1 MITKTTRMAGWALA
15 GLLAFGIL
23 TLWVRER
30 WAVAVF
36 QGGVLLLTLAWLW
49 MNVWLKSPLR
59 WDKLLIPLALPPVLG
74 ATQLAAGWTVLPWF
88 TVESTAEW
96 LVVFCA
102 VFLLVQVLPDMEFQ
116 RALRTAVLG
125 FATLIAVVAVLQ
137 VFTSQG
143 KAFWVFETGYDS
155 DVLGPFVY
163 RNKYA
168 QFVELVFPLALWR
181 AMVDRRRAPLYL
193 TAGAV
198 MAAGVVA
205 GASRSGASF
214 LLVEI
219 ALVLLA
225 GWLRKAISGRGALL
239 IAGQAGALV
248 VAWGFVAGW
257 DFFWQ
262 RLTGLDPVQDFR
274 WPIMRSTLDMIRQR
288 PWTGFGQ
295 GTWPMVYPQF
305 ATFDIGVVV
314 NQAHCDWLQWAAE
327 GGLPLLAAVLAAFGT
342 LLGRLIRSVWG
353 IGFLVVGVHAMVD
366 YPFHQLPAFHTF
378 LWCIGV
384 LAAAKNGFDPSR
396 PQDSGF

>member
-1 MITKTTRMAGWALA
+1 MAGWALA
-15 GLLAFGIL
+15 ALLAFGIL

-30 WAVAVF
+30 WAVALF
-36 QGGVLLLTLAWLW
+36 QGGVLLLTLIWLW
-49 MNVWLKSPLR
+49 INVWLKSPLR
-59 WDKLLIPLALPPVLG
+59 WDKVLIPLAVPPIVG
-74 ATQLAAGWTVLPWF
+74 AVQLAAGWTVLPWF
-88 TVESTAEW
+88 TVESTLEW
-96 LVVFCA
+96 TVVFSA
-102 VFLLVQVLPDMEFQ
+102 VFLLVQALPDAGFQ
-116 RALRTAVLG
+116 RALRTALLG

-137 VFTSQG
+137 VLTSQG
-143 KAFWVFETGYDS
+143 KAFWLFETGYDS

-214 LLVEI
+214 LLAEI

-225 GWLRKAISGRGALL
+225 GWLRKAITGRGALL
-239 IAGQAGALV
+239 VAGQAGVLV
-248 VAWGFVAGW
+248 VAWGFLAGW

-262 RLTGLDPVQDFR
+262 RLTGLDPAQDFR
-274 WPIMRSTLDMIRQR
+274 WPIMRSTLEMIRQR
-288 PWTGFGQ
+288 PWTGFGL
-295 GTWPMVYPQF
+295 GTWPTVYPQF

-327 GGLPLLAAVLAAFGT
+327 GGVLFPAAVLAAFGC

-353 IGFLVVGVHAMVD
+353 IGFLVVGVHAVLD
-366 YPFHQLPAFHTF
+366 YPFHQLPAFHTL
-378 LWCIGV
+378 LWCTAL
-384 LAAAKNGFDPSR
+384 LAA
-396 PQDSGF
+396 SGVQGPKAEQP

>member
-1 MITKTTRMAGWALA
+1 MITKTTGMAGWSLAL
-15 GLLAFGIL
+15 LLAFGIL

-30 WAVAVF
+30 WAVASF
-36 QGGVLLLTLAWLW
+36 QGGVLVLALVWFW

-59 WDKLLIPLALPPVLG
+59 WDKVLIPLALPPVLG
-74 ATQLAAGWTVLPWF
+74 AVQLAAGLTVLPWF
-88 TVESTAEW
+88 TVESVVEW
-96 LVVFCA
+96 TVTFFA
-102 VFLLVQVLPDMEFQ
+102 VFLLVQALPDAGFQ
-116 RALRTAVLG
+116 RSLQTALLG
-125 FATLIAVVAVLQ
+125 FGTVIAVVAVLQ

-181 AMVDRRRAPLYL
+181 AMVDRRWAPLYL

-214 LLVEI
+214 LLAEI

-225 GWLRKAISGRGALL
+225 GWRRKAISGRGALL
-239 IAGQAGALV
+239 VAGQAGVLV
-248 VAWGFVAGW
+248 VIWGFLAGW

-274 WPIMRSTLDMIRQR
+274 WPIMRSTVEMIQQR
-288 PWTGFGQ
+288 PWTGFGL

-314 NQAHCDWLQWAAE
+314 NQAHCDWLQWTAE
-327 GGLPLLAAVLAAFGT
+327 GGLPFLAGMVAAFG
-342 LLGRLIRSVWG
+342 LLLRRLILSVWG
-353 IGFLVVGVHAMVD
+353 IGFLVVGVHAALD
-366 YPFHQLPAFHTF
+366 YPFHQLPAFHTL
-378 LWCIGV
+378 LWCTAI
-384 LAAAKNGFDPSR
+384 LAAAGAPGSKTEQP
-396 PQDSGF
+396 